1 MLEYILAKI
10 ISDEHLKQ
18 AEFIVV
24 TKDSRRIIGKIV
36 SVSNGFLI
44 IEANFSGH
52 EINEFVIIDK
62 ISAIE
67 LVRKFSGEEYELINK
82 RIEKYLEEFE
92 AFNQGSNS
100 VASLIECIGSTEKDC
115 IFSKYFLDGNHNAD
129 IKVEEYKL
137 IVNEVSIFSLFLDE
151 SFNMLLLNNEAV
163 NAIAIPEVCLKE
175 ESNKFGDFRYIKF

>member
-44 IEANFSGH
+44 IEGNFSGH
-52 EINEFVIIDK
+52 EINEFIIIDK

-67 LVRKFSGEEYELINK
+67 LVRKFSG
-82 RIEKYLEEFE
+82 
-92 AFNQGSNS
+92 
-100 VASLIECIGSTEKDC
+100 V
-115 IFSKYFLDGNHNAD
+115 
-129 IKVEEYKL
+129 
-137 IVNEVSIFSLFLDE
+137 
-151 SFNMLLLNNEAV
+151 
-163 NAIAIPEVCLKE
+163 
-175 ESNKFGDFRYIKF
+175 